1 MSIKSRWTVE
11 KENSES
17 GAAPREK
24 KKSLD
29 GRWLVQ
35 LFGFSSRYHWI
46 SFCLLVGRSD
56 SVVLR
61 LELRVGAAAG
71 GAFDDG
77 AELRFA
83 HRPEGGAAVAG
94 RRPHRLLPR
103 RPAQRRPQGP
113 VSFFLSFCGPS
124 RSSFVFVFS
133 PLLFAVFNF
142 LFCSV
147 CSPTAPPRP
156 KGWPTT

>member
-1 MSIKSRWTVE
+1 M
-11 KENSES
+11 
-17 GAAPREK
+17 
-24 KKSLD
+24 
-29 GRWLVQ
+29 Q
-35 LFGFSSRYHWI
+35 LFGFSLRYHWI

-113 VSFFLSFCGPS
+113 VSFFFCLFAAPLARLLFLSFLLFFLPFLLPFLLCLFAD
-124 RSSFVFVFS
+124 RSSS
-133 PLLFAVFNF
+133 TERLANNL
-142 LFCSV
+142 
-147 CSPTAPPRP
+147 T
-156 KGWPTT
+156 